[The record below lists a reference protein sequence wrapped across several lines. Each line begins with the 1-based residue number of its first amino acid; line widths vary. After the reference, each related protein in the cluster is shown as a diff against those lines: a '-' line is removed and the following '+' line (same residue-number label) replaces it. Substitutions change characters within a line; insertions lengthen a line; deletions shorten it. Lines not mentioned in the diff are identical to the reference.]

1 MRTRIAN
8 RAASVALITFATL
21 LGACSAPEGPPV
33 WTETSRSI
41 EVTCAG
47 FFQGSMRFAATRD
60 QLSAAQVDMLSR
72 LQIVNSEPA
81 CAGDGMAC
89 SLTVAQAGGAT
100 TTIESIDLNTTCNDS
115 RKVVS
120 FESFDPFLEAS
131 IVSMRRTSRT
141 DCPTPLRLFV
151 PMRVASM
158 DCSQRRRTVARSP

>member
-1 MRTRIAN
+1 MSTKTAK
-8 RAASVALITFATL
+8 RAGSVALIMFATL
-21 LGACSAPEGPPV
+21 VGACSESETPPV

-72 LQIVNSEPA
+72 LQIVDSEPV

-100 TTIESIDLNTTCNDS
+100 TTIESIRPEHHL
-115 RKVVS
+115 
-120 FESFDPFLEAS
+120 
-131 IVSMRRTSRT
+131 
-141 DCPTPLRLFV
+141 
-151 PMRVASM
+151 
-158 DCSQRRRTVARSP
+158 Q